1 MKWEIDFPTNSRID
15 RNSGKSVVVLGHVL
29 PSKNITF
36 GAVKQKARSSK
47 NILTHW
53 LQSLTKLVSNF
64 VTNNAF
70 NARAVVAVRSLYG
83 HRTIYY
89 Y

>member
-1 MKWEIDFPTNSRID
+1 MIVVGSGDGCRSSPVRLDFVAKWELDFPTNSRID

-36 GAVKQKARSSK
+36 GAVKQKACSSK
-47 NILTHW
+47 NITHW

-64 VTNNAF
+64 IA
-70 NARAVVAVRSLYG
+70 Y
-83 HRTIYY
+83 
-89 Y
+89 